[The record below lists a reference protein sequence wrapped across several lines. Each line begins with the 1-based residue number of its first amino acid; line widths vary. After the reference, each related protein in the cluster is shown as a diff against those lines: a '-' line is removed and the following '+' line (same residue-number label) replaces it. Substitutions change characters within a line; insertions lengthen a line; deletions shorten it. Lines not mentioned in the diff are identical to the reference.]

1 MALPIPRL
9 FRLAIIATL
18 VALFT
23 GTFGSTLCLAQNKAA
38 ATKPAE
44 DPLTVLFTKAMLA
57 MDNKKYDE
65 ALKNL
70 DELEKK
76 APKLETKLAAVVQ
89 FKRASCYY
97 LKKDWSKAEGAI
109 NLFLTKFP
117 KGTEDFFD
125 INDNKI
131 GVARLTLVEVYG
143 GQSKWE
149 DALKLLSELRSSPL
163 VQPQDRVSAYAL
175 SGRIIVEQAK
185 SGTEPE
191 KRKAYGQALELL
203 KKAIA
208 GGLGTP
214 EAREAGNQLVEVYT
228 KLGLVKEAEQ
238 LKAEIDS
245 KGSGSPAEIVRANF
259 QRIEIGDA
267 RFASAEASTDEKTK
281 LELYRQALASYQ
293 GVLRRNN
300 ITRSITKALEQ
311 KQNELDNLLRVTGT
325 VSDETKAKIETV
337 KAELAQF
344 QKIESEFSKNK
355 DYDALIAYRIGLC
368 LLELKLPWEA
378 FVGFRDIFDNSPNF
392 TKVTGAYYYYIL
404 ALREIGRNTEA
415 QAKCKEFLQKF
426 PEAEQVSEVAVILG
440 SISQD
445 REEYPEAIEHYK
457 WAKQNVKKMDPSTL
471 EELDFR
477 IAASYFAQ
485 VEWEKARVAL
495 DEFARKYPKSL
506 GKEQVTYMR
515 ALCWFYQG
523 KYKETKQGFDDY
535 QKQYPKGA
543 FLPDVRYRQAIIK
556 YGLNPPEIAECQK
569 ICQDWLRDYSASSV
583 PEVQNQVPEIHTLI
597 GDCETRLATDLDNM
611 IRTADN
617 NIKTNGDPA
626 VKKKYTLEKQRLE
639 KEKEVHVTKSIDAY
653 IAAAKTSKTNASA
666 LEFVVQELNKLLS
679 GRGEHQKLKNLYQEI
694 YDWDHN
700 SPKAMSYLYEIIKAT
715 ERMGDKPEFSQRTEA
730 TQKKYS
736 ALLAVAR
743 RKVDDLT
750 KADSTT
756 PGVLAAA
763 KAEVAKLSDALA
775 AELDQIEKDRQVSI
789 QAAKTEALGMLS
801 KSVAESIN
809 DRKQEGSE
817 KLIIFLAEKI
827 SRKVKRVKPGIALD
841 PKAYTAEKAEQEITQ
856 LLKLE
861 QNKDSL
867 IAQARG
873 YFALAQ
879 LSTFLR
885 NPEKTD
891 LYFRKISNNYKAEE
905 LSSTL
910 LGVVGDHL
918 VAKRNYP
925 AAEGLYQYL
934 LEHHRSSEYADF
946 GFAGMAEVR
955 LNQGKFKEALD
966 LCNEATDNNIVMSK
980 EKDIKFAHARA
991 LAELGRYEEARKG
1004 FEEIVKTKEWKGETT
1019 AGCLYWIGQM
1029 EERQGNSAEAVAFY
1043 RRCYQTWKKYEFW
1056 SAKAYLGTAKIL
1068 AGKLNQKPEAKLLL
1082 AEMLSKDRIKETP
1095 EAKEAKILML
1105 SL

>member
-1 MALPIPRL
+1 MALSVFRF
-9 FRLAIIATL
+9 FRLATIATL
-18 VALFT
+18 LALVGGFIEPPDC
-23 GTFGSTLCLAQNKAA
+23 FAQNKAP
-38 ATKPAE
+38 ATKPTE
-44 DPLTVLFTKAMLA
+44 DPLTALFSKAMSE
-57 MDNKKYDE
+57 MEQKKYDE
-65 ALKNL
+65 ALKSF
-70 DELEKK
+70 DEIEKK

-97 LKKDWSKAEGAI
+97 LKKDWAKAEGAI

-143 GQSKWE
+143 GQSKWD
-149 DALKLLSELRSSPL
+149 DALKLLSELRTSPL

-175 SGRIIVEQAK
+175 SGRIIIEQAK
-185 SGTEPE
+185 SGSLLDQ
-191 KRKAYGQALELL
+191 KKAYGQALELL

-228 KLGLVKEAEQ
+228 KLRLVKEAEQ
-238 LKAEIDS
+238 LKAEIES
-245 KGSGSPAEIVRANF
+245 KSSGSPSEIVRANF

-267 RFASAEASTDEKTK
+267 RFASAEKLTDGKNK
-281 LELYRQALASYQ
+281 IELYRQALASYQ
-293 GVLRRNN
+293 GVLRRNT
-300 ITRSITKALEQ
+300 ITRSITKAVEQ
-311 KQNELDNLLRVTGT
+311 KQTELDNLQRVTGT
-325 VSDETKAKIETV
+325 VSDETKAKIETA
-337 KAELAQF
+337 KTELAEF
-344 QKIESEFSKNK
+344 KKIEAEFSKNK

-378 FVGFRDIFDNSPNF
+378 FVAFRDIFDNSPNF

-426 PEAEQVSEVAVILG
+426 PDAEQLSEIAVILG

-445 REEYPEAIEHYK
+445 REEYPEAIEHYQ
-457 WAKQNVKKMDPSTL
+457 WAKQNVKNMDSSTI

-477 IAASYFAQ
+477 IAASYFAS

-495 DEFARKYPKSL
+495 DEFTRKYPKSL
-506 GKEQVTYMR
+506 AKEQVTYMR

-556 YGLNPPEIAECQK
+556 YGLNPPEIGECQK
-569 ICQDWLRDYSASSV
+569 ICQDWLKDYSNSSV
-583 PEVQNQVPEIHTLI
+583 LEIQNQIPEIHTLI
-597 GDCETRLATDLDNM
+597 GDCETRLVSDLDNA

-617 NIKTNGDPA
+617 NIKTNSDPSA
-626 VKKKYTLEKQRLE
+626 KKKYTLEKQSLE
-639 KEKEVHVTKSIDAY
+639 KEKENRVVKSIESY
-653 IAAAKTSKTNASA
+653 IAAAKTSKNNPSS
-666 LEFVVQELNKLLS
+666 LEFALQQLNKLLS
-679 GRGEHQKLKNLYQEI
+679 GRGEHQKLRNLYQEI
-694 YDWDHN
+694 YDWDHD
-700 SPKAMSYLYEIIKAT
+700 SPKAMSYLYEIIKST
-715 ERMGDKPEFSQRTEA
+715 ERMGDKPEFAQRTEA

-750 KADSTT
+750 KDDNTT
-756 PGVLAAA
+756 PDVLATA

-775 AELDQIEKDRQVSI
+775 TELEQIEKDRQVSI
-789 QAAKTEALGMLS
+789 QAAKAEALGMLS
-801 KSVAESIN
+801 KSVAETIN

-817 KLIIFLAEKI
+817 KLIVFLAEKI
-827 SRKVKRVKPGIALD
+827 ARKVKRVKPGVALD
-841 PKAYTAEKAEQEITQ
+841 PSAYTGEKAEQELSQ
-856 LLKLE
+856 LLKLD
-861 QNKDSL
+861 QNKNSL

-918 VAKRNYP
+918 VSKRNYP
-925 AAEGLYQYL
+925 AAEVLYQYL
-934 LEHHRSSEYADF
+934 IQHHRSSEYADF
-946 GFAGMAEVR
+946 GFAGLAEVR
-955 LNQGKFKEALD
+955 LSQRKFKESLD
-966 LCNEATDNNIVMSK
+966 LCNEATENNIIISK
-980 EKDIKFAHARA
+980 EKEIKFARARA
-991 LAELGRYEEARKG
+991 LAELGRYEEARKE

-1019 AGCLYWIGQM
+1019 AGCLYWIGLM

-1082 AEMLSKDRIKETP
+1082 TEMLSKDRIKDTP
-1095 EAKEAKILML
+1095 EAKEAKVLML
-1105 SL
+1105 TL

>member
-1 MALPIPRL
+1 MALFAHRF
-9 FRLAIIATL
+9 FRLLAIVTL

-23 GTFGSTLCLAQNKAA
+23 GTFGSTLCLAQNKA
-38 ATKPAE
+38 TPVKPVE
-44 DPLTVLFTKAMLA
+44 DPLTILFTKAMLA
-57 MDNKKYDE
+57 MDQKKYDE

-70 DELEKK
+70 DEIEKK
-76 APKLETKLAAVVQ
+76 APKLDTKLAAVIQ
-89 FKRASCYY
+89 YKRASCYY
-97 LKKDWSKAEGAI
+97 LKKDWARAEQAI
-109 NLFLTKFP
+109 NLFLNKFP

-125 INDNKI
+125 INDNKL

-143 GQSKWE
+143 GESKWE
-149 DALKLLSELRSSPL
+149 EALKLLSELRTSPL

-175 SGRIIVEQAK
+175 SGRIIIEQAK
-185 SGTEPE
+185 GGTEPE

-208 GGLGTP
+208 GGLSTP

-245 KGSGSPAEIVRANF
+245 KGSGSPSEIVRANF

-267 RFASAEASTDEKTK
+267 RFASAESCQDEKTK
-281 LELYRQALASYQ
+281 SQLYRQALASYQ
-293 GVLRRNN
+293 GVLRRNTM
-300 ITRSITKALEQ
+300 TRSIAKALEQ
-311 KQNELDNLLRVTGT
+311 KQNELDNLLRVTEK
-325 VSDETKAKIETV
+325 VNEETKVKIETT

-344 QKIESEFSKNK
+344 QKIEAEFSKNK

-378 FVGFRDIFDNSPNF
+378 FVGFRDIFDNSPKF

-415 QAKCKEFLQKF
+415 QVKCKEFLQKF

-457 WAKQNVKKMDPSTL
+457 WAKQNVKKMDPFTM

-477 IAASYFAQ
+477 IASSHFAQ
-485 VEWEKARVAL
+485 VDWEKARIAL
-495 DEFARKYPKSL
+495 DEFDRKYPKSL

-556 YGLNPPEIAECQK
+556 FGLNPPEIAECQK
-569 ICQDWLRDYSASSV
+569 ICQDWLKDYSSSTV
-583 PEVQNQVPEIHTLI
+583 FEVQNQIPEIHTLI
-597 GDCETRLATDLDNM
+597 GDCETRLSTELDNA

-617 NIKTNGDPA
+617 NIKTNGNPA
-626 VKKKYTLEKQRLE
+626 VKKKYILEKQRLE
-639 KEKEVHVTKSIDAY
+639 KEKELHVVKSIEAY
-653 IAAAKTSKTNASA
+653 TASAKTSKTNPGA
-666 LEFVVQELNKLLS
+666 LDFVLQEVNKLLS
-679 GRGEHQKLKNLYQEI
+679 GRGEHQKLRNLYQEI

-700 SPKAMSYLYEIIKAT
+700 SPKAMSYLYEIIKST
-715 ERMGDKPEFSQRTEA
+715 ERMGDKPEFGQLAEA

-736 ALLAVAR
+736 ALLAAGR
-743 RKVDDLT
+743 RKVDDLA
-750 KADSTT
+750 KGENTT
-756 PGVLAAA
+756 PGALATA
-763 KAEVAKLSDALA
+763 KAEVAKLSDSLA
-775 AELDQIEKDRQVSI
+775 SELNEIEKDRQKSI
-789 QAAKTEALGMLS
+789 QAAKTEALSMLS

-827 SRKVKRVKPGIALD
+827 TRKVKRAKPGVTLD
-841 PKAYTAEKAEQEITQ
+841 PSAFTAEKAEKEISQ

-885 NPEKTD
+885 NPEKAD
-891 LYFRKISNNYKAEE
+891 LYFRKISNNYKTEE

-918 VAKRNYP
+918 VSKKNYT
-925 AAEGLYQYL
+925 AAEGFYQYL
-934 LEHHRSSEYADF
+934 LEHYRSSEYADF

-955 LNQGKFKEALD
+955 LSQGKFKEALD
-966 LCNEATDNNIVMSK
+966 LCNEAMDNNVVMSK

-991 LAELGRYEEARKG
+991 LAELGRYEEARKE
-1004 FEEIVKTKEWKGETT
+1004 FENIIKTKEWKGETT
-1019 AGCLYWIGQM
+1019 AGSLYWIGLM

-1068 AGKLNQKPEAKLLL
+1068 AGKLDQKPEAKLLL
-1082 AEMLSKDRIKETP
+1082 TEMLSKDRIKDTP
-1095 EAKEAKILML
+1095 EAKEAKLLML
-1105 SL
+1105 KL